1 MWLPTIAF
9 IFLLC
14 LVETPSTS
22 VLTLRDELEKATRE
36 KDKKSL
42 ARIIEGA
49 ERARLPELDPLLRKA
64 RDTLESLG
72 GGRGG

>member
-1 MWLPTIAF
+1 MQLHLF
-9 IFLLC
+9 FLLC

-22 VLTLRDELEKATRE
+22 VLTLRDELERATRE

-42 ARIIEGA
+42 ERIIEGA
-49 ERARLPELDPLLRKA
+49 ESARLPELDPLLRKA